1 GITSQSVAK
10 VAQTG
15 ARQPQR
21 KKFQNVQQYAP
32 FSARR
37 RQYPRPWPSAP
48 FHLGEPGLQWRTGAD
63 VGGDRLGL
71 CREAAAAWRSIYEA
85 SRSPR
90 RDCRSCWPRSR
101 PWAELGMASTPR
113 LGAEGMVGWLV
124 RRERESVARET
135 VEKVTILCTVD
146 KKVPDKPMKSVGQRL
161 RYVSKTGRDEKT
173 NAPTVDRPRQLEVG
187 PLPFP
192 QGKST

>member
-1 GITSQSVAK
+1 ALRGGLSGPNRGRGVSYFTLRWLSKKCMGTKGVQREHAHASAKTGITSQSVAK

-101 PWAELGMASTPR
+101 PWAELGMASTP
-113 LGAEGMVGWLV
+113 WL
-124 RRERESVARET
+124 
-135 VEKVTILCTVD
+135 C
-146 KKVPDKPMKSVGQRL
+146 
-161 RYVSKTGRDEKT
+161 
-173 NAPTVDRPRQLEVG
+173 
-187 PLPFP
+187 
-192 QGKST
+192 